1 MPEPAGTPDPAPST
15 AAGPGP
21 ETAGGESGRDR
32 LLGSLLRPSRAQL
45 VVAALLALLGFAG
58 ITQVASNQTTNSYAS
73 LREQD
78 LIEVLSGLTGAA
90 ERARQ
95 EVDRLEATRR
105 DLESETNSREAALSA
120 ARERLQTLNILAGL
134 VPVHGPGIRVTV
146 TETEGR
152 VKVSSLLDVVE
163 ELRTA
168 GAEALEFNDSVRL
181 AAQSSFDDSVGGI
194 ELDGVVLTSPYV
206 IEVIGDPH
214 TLATGLTFTSGPI
227 EKLEDQDGAQVEVE
241 KLDDVEIE
249 TVRDDVR
256 PVHASQD
263 PGE

>member
-1 MPEPAGTPDPAPST
+1 MPEPSDTWPAAAPEPSPDPP
-15 AAGPGP
+15 
-21 ETAGGESGRDR
+21 GGESGRDR
-32 LLGSLLRPSRAQL
+32 LVGSLLRPSRAQL

-58 ITQVASNQTTNSYAS
+58 ITQVTSNQTTNSYAS

-120 ARERLQTLNILAGL
+120 ARERLETLNILAGL

-163 ELRTA
+163 ELQTA
-168 GAEALEFNDSVRL
+168 GAESLEFNNSVRV
-181 AAQSSFDDSVGGI
+181 AAQSSFNDSVGGI
-194 ELDGVVLTSPYV
+194 ELDGVLLTSPYV

-214 TLATGLTFTSGPI
+214 TLSTGLTFTSGPI
-227 EKLEDQDGAQVEVE
+227 EKLEDQDGARVEVE
-241 KLDDVEIE
+241 ELDDVEIE
-249 TVRDDVR
+249 TVREDVR
-256 PVHASQD
+256 PVHASPD
-263 PGE
+263 PAE